1 MDCDEMGN
9 LIDAPKTL
17 ILDTKDALIYQDPEV
32 DKDRLIASLGVE
44 DVIVIDTGD
53 ALLIC
58 HRDRAED
65 LRLLVREL
73 DTTGLDQ
80 FL

>member
-1 MDCDEMGN
+1 MGN